1 MQLHAAAGHINFRA
15 CAGLKLVHGLIIE
28 RLRIFHL
35 RFFRCNARFRLN
47 HLEVGI
53 AHDQRNHV
61 ERVVISELSSLL
73 GIARSAIDAAVRGS
87 VAPALPVNT
96 SATAILAEVRGV
108 FVTLTRSGRLRGC
121 IGRVE
126 PDLPLAA
133 LLPLMAV
140 MSATR
145 DPRFP
150 AVAAEELD
158 TLRIEISLLST
169 PTPLSN
175 PAAIQIGRVCPPR

>member
-1 MQLHAAAGHINFRA
+1 LSIDAATRG
-15 CAGLKLVHGLIIE
+15 V
-28 RLRIFHL
+28 
-35 RFFRCNARFRLN
+35 
-47 HLEVGI
+47 
-53 AHDQRNHV
+53 
-61 ERVVISELSSLL
+61 LL
-73 GIARSAIDAAVRGS
+73 AIARSAIDAAVRGG

-96 SATAILAEVRGV
+96 SATAILAEERGV

-126 PDLPLAA
+126 PDIPLAA

-150 AVAAEELD
+150 AVATEELG
-158 TLRIEISLLST
+158 TLCIEISLLSA

-175 PAAIQIGRVCPPR
+175 PAAIEIGRHGLTVFARGRRGLLLPQVATEYGWGADEFLAQTCAKAALPPDAWKHDGAVVHTFETEIIAE